1 MILYYI
7 MILAYSIYITFCS
20 PEWAGSPAPYTYIMV
35 KYYEGIPYEGTY
47 VCMIFKLYVTDDFL
61 WWRRYLL
68 IAIRPDFMVR
78 NLKTRRGP

>member
-47 VCMIFKLYVTDDFL
+47 VYSL
-61 WWRRYLL
+61 WYLNY
-68 IAIRPDFMVR
+68 I
-78 NLKTRRGP
+78 